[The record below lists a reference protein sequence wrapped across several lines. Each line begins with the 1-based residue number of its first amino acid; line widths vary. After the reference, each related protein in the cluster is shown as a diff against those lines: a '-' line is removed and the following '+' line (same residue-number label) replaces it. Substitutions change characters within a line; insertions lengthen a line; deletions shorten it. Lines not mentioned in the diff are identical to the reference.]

1 MAEKDQ
7 AGSTS
12 DAIGAKTQSGP
23 VSGRVE
29 SAPESPP
36 PGSEP
41 VQIPQDEV
49 AQEAGTVVRTI
60 LELIGIRA
68 RVEVER
74 TRGEYYV
81 NIKPQLSKGLLIGR
95 RGTTLRSIQYL
106 TRLIVRRKFPDVPPV
121 MVDIGGYRLRRE
133 NFLRKKAEAVARIV
147 LETKREMA
155 LDPLTEKE
163 RMIVEEHLKAIPEVR
178 IYSVATGSKQNVI
191 IAPK

>member
-1 MAEKDQ
+1 MAEEDQ
-7 AGSTS
+7 TGSTRDALGAGSQLGSAS
-12 DAIGAKTQSGP
+12 DPGP
-23 VSGRVE
+23 Q
-29 SAPESPP
+29 APEAPTLGQDQVP
-36 PGSEP
+36 A
-41 VQIPQDEV
+41 PQDEV
-49 AQEAGTVVRTI
+49 AQEAETVVRTI

-74 TRGEYYV
+74 ARGEYYV

-133 NFLRKKAEAVARIV
+133 NFLCKKAEAVARIV